1 MEPRPATAPEG
12 SGGREVRRQ
21 HRARRAVLVSV
32 VGIVVLVGLFA
43 AYLYSISFVTEGRAQ
58 AVLLSQFKSA
68 LALYVGQASE
78 PPVNGPVGLLQL
90 PSLGVQ
96 KVVVRGVGS
105 DQTKQGPGHD
115 PSTPLPG
122 EAGNVVI
129 VGRRSTF
136 GAPFLHLDA
145 LRPNDPIVVFTRQ
158 GRFVYTV
165 SRLASAPLG
174 WAGAAAQTQDA
185 RLTLITATPAFRW
198 NGELVLTAKLNGKPL
213 ATSTNISARPAG
225 QEVGKTTGANPLAG
239 ILLWGEVF
247 LASVIAAFLLYRR
260 WSLVATFL
268 ITTPI
273 MVTSLYLLFENLA
286 RALPPSA

>member
-1 MEPRPATAPEG
+1 M
-12 SGGREVRRQ
+12 
-21 HRARRAVLVSV
+21 SV

-68 LALYVGQASE
+68 LALYAGQASE
-78 PPVNGPVGLLQL
+78 PPVNGPLGLLQL
-90 PSLGVQ
+90 PSIGVQ
-96 KVVVRGVGS
+96 KVIVQGVGS

-122 EAGNVVI
+122 QAGNVVI

-145 LRPNDPIVVFTRQ
+145 LSPNDPIVVFTRE

-165 SRLASAPLG
+165 TRLASAPLG
-174 WAGAAAQTQDA
+174 WAGAAAQSQDA
-185 RLTLITATPAFRW
+185 RLTLITATPAYRW

-213 ATSTNISARPAG
+213 AISTNISARPAG

-268 ITTPI
+268 ITTPV